1 MPCFPRSFFFILLVL
16 QTHPVRITHL
26 LLLLLFA
33 STLKGQHTS
42 TMLATPAYKDT
53 VIKWMTI
60 EEAALAQKKNPRKI
74 VVSVYATWCRWCKL
88 EDSVSFR
95 HKEIA
100 HYINQNFYP
109 VKFNAESKAP
119 IVFKGVR
126 YNFVNEENRY
136 VHEFAQ
142 YLLKGKLSYP
152 GIAFINE
159 DGYLIGAMNGYMDAY
174 YMEAVLNY
182 FSTGAYQTMK
192 YRDFEND
199 FEGNVEEPE

>member
-1 MPCFPRSFFFILLVL
+1 M
-16 QTHPVRITHL
+16 RITHL
-26 LLLLLFA
+26 LLLLFFA
-33 STLKGQHTS
+33 STLHAQHAS
-42 TMLATPAYKDT
+42 NAEPAHSYRDT

-60 EEAALAQKKNPRKI
+60 EEAELAQKKNPKKI
-74 VVSVYATWCRWCKL
+74 LVSVYATWCRWCKL
-88 EDSVSFR
+88 EDSASFR

-119 IVFKGVR
+119 LVFKGVR
-126 YNFVNEENRY
+126 YNFINEENRY

-142 YLLKGKLSYP
+142 YVLKGKLSYP

-159 DGYLIGAMNGYMDAY
+159 TGYLIDAMNGYMDAY

-182 FSTGAYQTMK
+182 YGSSAYKTMK
-192 YRDFEND
+192 YREYECV
-199 FEGNVEEPE
+199 FEGNG